1 MAQTAA
7 HLVDHVL
14 PHGVGYRQWVLTLPF
29 DLRYRVA
36 YDAELGRAILRAFV
50 KTLSAWQLERAG
62 ESGIE
67 SAQWGAVTVVQRFG
81 SALQLMPHFH
91 TVGCDGAFSVDAD
104 GEAQVHTLSGPTS
117 EDVERLVEQ
126 VHGRVLAL
134 LRRRGLVPDE
144 QVDSELDPLSS
155 EAPTLAACY
164 AAALVAPKQRLD
176 SEAWTQSPG
185 ARAVSKSPL
194 CARFGGFDLHA
205 GVSVAADDR
214 YGLERLCRY
223 LSRPAL
229 SHDRLE
235 QLDEEHVGLQ
245 LKTPYSDGT
254 THLVLTFDELLQR
267 LCALVPRPRTHR
279 VRFHGILAPA
289 AKHRADVVPE
299 PHSGLL
305 PESEATA
312 APVEH
317 NETTTHGVHDAAE
330 PEILDARG
338 ERRAYAEVREGAEV
352 ALGTAPPACSRESTP
367 SSVQNV
373 RARCG

>member
-1 MAQTAA
+1 MPPPSRLPSRDWTARRGPKA
-7 HLVDHVL
+7 RVPV
-14 PHGVGYRQWVLTLPF
+14 PF
-29 DLRYRVA
+29 RSHPCVPPVCSLWW
-36 YDAELGRAILRAFV
+36 V
-50 KTLSAWQLERAG
+50 KT
-62 ESGIE
+62 
-67 SAQWGAVTVVQRFG
+67 
-81 SALQLMPHFH
+81 
-91 TVGCDGAFSVDAD
+91 C
-104 GEAQVHTLSGPTS
+104 TS
-117 EDVERLVEQ
+117 
-126 VHGRVLAL
+126 
-134 LRRRGLVPDE
+134 
-144 QVDSELDPLSS
+144 
-155 EAPTLAACY
+155 
-164 AAALVAPKQRLD
+164 
-176 SEAWTQSPG
+176 
-185 ARAVSKSPL
+185 
-194 CARFGGFDLHA
+194 

-267 LCALVPRPRTHR
+267 LCTLVPRPRTHR